1 MVGQILLSLFLA
13 LSLWLAGWAG
23 GGTEAYDTKLA
34 EAFLVE
40 LYTIDSRQLDE
51 LGEPSPKYVA
61 YLEDRFGA
69 YCEQEALDQLLS
81 ARFPF
86 SLMEQAYDVQVDSV
100 HIKTYDPAHPGAGI
114 KLNYRVKASARI
126 GEGPVQ
132 AVEFTG
138 RLTLNPEDGRVQ
150 AVRVDH
156 LSDHKID
163 GIRYTTPAPAIH
175 SP

>member
-13 LSLWLAGWAG
+13 LSQWLAGWAG
-23 GGTEAYDTKLA
+23 GTEAYDAKLA
-34 EAFLVE
+34 KAFLVE
-40 LYTIDSRQLDE
+40 LYTVDAQQ
-51 LGEPSPKYVA
+51 LGEPSPKYAA
-61 YLEDRFGA
+61 YLEGRFGA
-69 YCEQEALDQLLS
+69 YCEPEALDQLLS

-100 HIKTYDPAHPGAGI
+100 HIKTYDPAHSGAGI

-132 AVEFTG
+132 AVKFTG

-150 AVRVDH
+150 SVRVDH
-156 LSDHKID
+156 LSSNKIA
-163 GIRYTTPAPAIH
+163 GIRYTTPVPAIH

>member
-163 GIRYTTPAPAIH
+163 GIRYTTLAPAIH

>member
-13 LSLWLAGWAG
+13 LSQWLAGWAG
-23 GGTEAYDTKLA
+23 GTEAYDAKLA

-40 LYTIDSRQLDE
+40 LYTVDAQQLDE
-51 LGEPSPKYVA
+51 LGEPSPKYTA
-61 YLEDRFGA
+61 YLEGRFGA
-69 YCEQEALDQLLS
+69 YCEPEALDQLLS

-100 HIKTYDPAHPGAGI
+100 HIKTYDPAYPGAGI
-114 KLNYRVKASARI
+114 KLNYRGKASARI

-150 AVRVDH
+150 SVRVDH